1 MRNADGSVGI
11 PPTWKRLVEAALL
24 ELDPE
29 KVPQRIEAAQRA
41 LLDRVEDLHHAGE
54 STESQALAN
63 AMNVLRSLRNMAQT
77 ERKRNSGA
85 SSPISELGRK

>member
-1 MRNADGSVGI
+1 MRNADGSIGI
-11 PPTWKRLVEAALL
+11 PPTWKRLVEAAPL

-29 KVPQRIEAAQRA
+29 KLPQRIEAAQRA
-41 LLDRVEDLHHAGE
+41 LLDRIEDLHHAGE
-54 STESQALAN
+54 SRESQALAN

-85 SSPISELGRK
+85 SSPNLRTGRK